1 MHAKKQVMPSSACIG
16 QWCVTT
22 TILFLT
28 KTSFWPYTLEWC
40 TWSCF
45 VLLWNDL
52 SCITFFL
59 ASMHFN
65 KSYRH
70 PFSLLAPESTRRS
83 RAYTLPGPYGTQRCT
98 SRLRHSPLHQ
108 TPTKGPGFSQEQ
120 KKKLSPSYHHC
131 FVTVRI
137 VVGAQPCIYTSLLS
151 LWPNASALLPR
162 W

>member
-1 MHAKKQVMPSSACIG
+1 VHAKKQVMPSSACIG

-83 RAYTLPGPYGTQRCT
+83 RAYPPWPIRDPEMYFSAAPFSTPPDANQRAGIQP
-98 SRLRHSPLHQ
+98 RA
-108 TPTKGPGFSQEQ
+108 E
-120 KKKLSPSYHHC
+120 KKTVPILS
-131 FVTVRI
+131 
-137 VVGAQPCIYTSLLS
+137 SLLCHCQDSSWCSTMHLHLS
-151 LWPNASALLPR
+151 LESLTKC
-162 W
+162 